1 MFFLKNRVIIAID
14 IGTSQIKA
22 ILYDPDKEKNLIS
35 IEKATSDCQIL
46 GLPEGFSEL
55 NPTQILNLVKSTI
68 KEIVSLTPKQTK
80 IIALTFT
87 GAMHGIMFVAPNGKP
102 LTNLI
107 DWRDRRV
114 EYKGNLKYSVLKD
127 LLTRYDSF
135 WTKNKTGC
143 RPASGYGVSTLYWFA
158 SMNRLPQKDA
168 YICTIA
174 DYVASCIAGS
184 PLVTDC
190 TLAASTGFFDIV
202 NRKWCREILSE
213 FGTPRIKLP
222 EVVSEKSKIGY
233 WKDIMVFPPSGDHAA
248 AVYAVLKDRETDAH
262 INIGTGSQVAVCSSK
277 PYFDHQLETR
287 IGLNDSFLLVVAGAV
302 GGRTLDIW
310 SLMIKNLLPNEKEKY
325 SLDDLLLKAEAIE
338 PGCNG
343 LVMKPLFFGTRAE
356 PSLRASL
363 KGISP
368 MNFTLGHLTRSC
380 LEGMVSEW
388 SRGLSVMRKYT
399 KQRHKKIYMTGRLLK
414 EKILLK
420 QIVEEKIGK
429 RVCFVK
435 GSEVSALGAA
445 QYAASSL
452 SS

>member
-1 MFFLKNRVIIAID
+1 MFFLKNRAIIAID

-114 EYKGNLKYSVLKD
+114 EYNGNLKCSVLKD

-222 EVVSEKSKIGY
+222 EVVSGKCKIGY

-248 AVYAVLKDRETDAH
+248 AVYAVLKD
-262 INIGTGSQVAVCSSK
+262 
-277 PYFDHQLETR
+277 
-287 IGLNDSFLLVVAGAV
+287 
-302 GGRTLDIW
+302 
-310 SLMIKNLLPNEKEKY
+310 
-325 SLDDLLLKAEAIE
+325 
-338 PGCNG
+338 
-343 LVMKPLFFGTRAE
+343 
-356 PSLRASL
+356 
-363 KGISP
+363 
-368 MNFTLGHLTRSC
+368 
-380 LEGMVSEW
+380 
-388 SRGLSVMRKYT
+388 
-399 KQRHKKIYMTGRLLK
+399 
-414 EKILLK
+414 
-420 QIVEEKIGK
+420 
-429 RVCFVK
+429 
-435 GSEVSALGAA
+435 
-445 QYAASSL
+445 
-452 SS
+452 